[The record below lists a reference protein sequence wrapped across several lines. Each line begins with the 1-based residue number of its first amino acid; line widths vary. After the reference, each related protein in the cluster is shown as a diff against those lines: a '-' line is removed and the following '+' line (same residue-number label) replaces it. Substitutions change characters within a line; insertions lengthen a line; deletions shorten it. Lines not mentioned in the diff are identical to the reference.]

1 MTFSAWLLVE
11 ISFVHIKLTS
21 WQSCHL
27 SFSSYK
33 SGTKQM
39 LLDFFWHWTF
49 FGHSL
54 FKAKER
60 SLVNPSRPAVGMLMY
75 LSKPINWVICKYIPK
90 DSVAVVITGRW
101 IGDFSGKMVEGW
113 AEGLLSVCTYPQPI
127 KRWQPRQWAH
137 SWADDSCLEFL
148 AIITKKEYFQSKK
161 VYKFIN
167 IYSPQEYSKIT
178 VL

>member
-27 SFSSYK
+27 NFSSYK
-33 SGTKQM
+33 MGTKQM

-60 SLVNPSRPAVGMLMY
+60 SLVNPSHPAIGMLMY
-75 LSKPINWVICKYIPK
+75 FSKPISWVICKYIPK
-90 DSVAVVITGRW
+90 NAAAAIVTWRW
-101 IGDFSGKMVEGW
+101 IGGFAGIMVESW
-113 AEGLLSVCTYPQPI
+113 AEGLLPLSTYPQPI
-127 KRWQPRQWAH
+127 KRWQPKQSAH
-137 SWADDSCLEFL
+137 SWVDDSCLEFL
-148 AIITKKEYFQSKK
+148 AIITKRNISKVK
-161 VYKFIN
+161 K
-167 IYSPQEYSKIT
+167 
-178 VL
+178 